1 MGPGMG
7 ACGRLRPGG
16 RGRAQAV
23 EARRWVPGGPG
34 PVLELPTRQEL
45 LAQRVA
51 AKAAKDWAQAD
62 ALRARIAAAGWKIV
76 DTAQGARLEK
86 A

>member
-1 MGPGMG
+1 M
-7 ACGRLRPGG
+7 
-16 RGRAQAV
+16 
-23 EARRWVPGGPG
+23 
-34 PVLELPTRQEL
+34 LELPTRQEL